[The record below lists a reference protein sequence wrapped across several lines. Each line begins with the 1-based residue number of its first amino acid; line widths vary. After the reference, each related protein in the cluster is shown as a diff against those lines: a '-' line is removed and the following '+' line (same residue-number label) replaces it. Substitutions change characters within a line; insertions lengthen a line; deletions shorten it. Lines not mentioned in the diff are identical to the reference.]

1 LRHFRS
7 IFLFAI
13 AGATA
18 IVVACGGDD
27 SATNDPVPQG
37 DSGPPPIGLDAHP
50 NDNDAES
57 PMSTMR
63 LAHLAPHLGPV
74 DFCYQAARTGTF
86 IGPVLNGTAAPKDD
100 GGGDAEAGL
109 PTGTLDASALLDANT
124 PGVEAGALPSA
135 TYRTVTKYL
144 NLEAAG
150 PITLSIVEG
159 GSRSCANAIATADV
173 TLDPGKLSTV
183 ALFSKRGDGGVNSVE
198 VVSFTDDRTTDGAKI
213 RVRVIHAALGKTGTF
228 AIAPAGPLAAR
239 VVSATKATV
248 LTDRVEP
255 RKVSTASQAIPVD
268 ALGYTTADPVSPPAS
283 IAIGPAAT
291 DGGADAG
298 FETWQS
304 KSKDL
309 DLRGDSLHTAFIL
322 SGENLSSP
330 NAGDDFE
337 VLWCAD
343 TTTTGDQSAC
353 EVLK

>member
-1 LRHFRS
+1 
-7 IFLFAI
+7 
-13 AGATA
+13 
-18 IVVACGGDD
+18 
-27 SATNDPVPQG
+27 
-37 DSGPPPIGLDAHP
+37 
-50 NDNDAES
+50 
-57 PMSTMR
+57 MR

-86 IGPVLNGTAAPKDD
+86 IGPVLNGTSAPKDD
-100 GGGDAEAGL
+100 AGDAEASA
-109 PTGTLDASALLDANT
+109 PASPDASTLDANAGT
-124 PGVEAGALPSA
+124 EAGSLPSA

-159 GSRSCANAIATADV
+159 GARSCANAIATADV

-183 ALFSKRGDGGVNSVE
+183 ALMNRPGDGGVNGVE
-198 VVSFTDDRTTDGAKI
+198 VTSFTDDRTTNASKI
-213 RVRVIHAALGKTGTF
+213 RVRVIHAALGRTGAF
-228 AIAPAGPLAAR
+228 AIPAAGPLAAR

-255 RKVSTASQAIPVD
+255 RRASTASQAIPVD
-268 ALGYTTADPVSPPAS
+268 ELGYTTADPVSPPS
-283 IAIGPAAT
+283 TIAIGPAAT

-304 KSKDL
+304 KPPKDL
-309 DLRGDSLHTAFIL
+309 DLRGDSLHTAFVL

-330 NAGDDFE
+330 TGDFE

-343 TTTTGDQSAC
+343 TTTAGDQSAC
-353 EVLK
+353 EVLR